1 MTTFPGSPRLPKGAI
16 VSINSVTHLITS
28 TISFQYNP
36 ETITRTL
43 HPRTVDSNNASREEA
58 LRIEGAAK
66 ETFSIDIE
74 LDATDY
80 LEKADPIAVS
90 FGVTP
95 QISALEMLIYPS
107 SIQVAANMAKASI
120 GMVEI
125 VPMQAPMTLL
135 VWSKTRVVPVR
146 ITQLTVAEEAY
157 DVQLNPIR
165 AKVTLEMQ
173 VLTYDDLP
181 WGSKGSTLFFAHH
194 LVKEGLG
201 IIGGMPNPAA
211 LTGL

>member
-16 VSINSVTHLITS
+16 VAIDSITNLITS

-36 ETITRTL
+36 EKLTRTL
-43 HPRTVDSNNASREEA
+43 KPRIANQENASREEV
-58 LRIEGAAK
+58 LRLEGAPT
-66 ETFSIDIE
+66 ETFDLKVE

-80 LEKADPIAVS
+80 LEKADPIAVG

-107 SIQVAANMAKASI
+107 SIQVATNMAMADI

-125 VPMQAPMTLL
+125 VPMQAPLTLL
-135 VWSKTRVVPVR
+135 VWNKTRVVPVK
-146 ITQLTVAEEAY
+146 IMSLTVEEQAY

-165 AKVTLEMQ
+165 AEVSLSLQ

-181 WGSKGSTLFFAHH
+181 WKSKGSTLSFSHH
-194 LVKEGLG
+194 LTKEGLG
-201 IIGGMPNPAA
+201 EIGGMPNPAA